1 MQRIAQVAGP
11 ALGRGLV
18 AVGAMEQVLE
28 VLAPDPP
35 LDLGELAL
43 LGDGERKHQ
52 RRLLDRH
59 EGELL
64 VVRRV
69 VQDGDVAEHL
79 VGGQDRRD
87 QALARHAEVGERR
100 DLDRPPL
107 RFNLPQHALDLRV
120 EEHSLR
126 RALAEDRLL
135 AVGVGAAA
143 RVSEQVEACIFD
155 HDRALEEV
163 GQRAADLVH
172 ALAVE
177 DELGE
182 PVVDLDRSLESPVLG
197 VDDPL
202 EQGGHQV
209 DELDIRGNGEKGDLQ
224 AVRLGDHLGRQLAQ
238 VGQWPYDQSR
248 SAGVCDP
255 GDQPDLRREVVLD
268 REAAGEHE
276 VAGTRLHL
284 WRLHQPDPLHLA
296 VKPVGAGDQLR
307 LGEHGS
313 HRLAHGRPGLLDLL
327 TDLLRGH
334 DCNFRVWAGDRQ
346 ARLGVVPRALGVPRR
361 TALPSR
367 HEHRREPGL
376 RPA

>member
-1 MQRIAQVAGP
+1 MI
-11 ALGRGLV
+11 
-18 AVGAMEQVLE
+18 E
-28 VLAPDPP
+28 
-35 LDLGELAL
+35 
-43 LGDGERKHQ
+43 
-52 RRLLDRH
+52 DR
-59 EGELL
+59 
-64 VVRRV
+64 
-69 VQDGDVAEHL
+69 DVAEHL
-79 VGGQDRRD
+79 VGGEDGRD
-87 QALARHAEVGERR
+87 QALPGHAEVGEGR
-100 DLDRPPL
+100 DLEGPALGLDL
-107 RFNLPQHALDLRV
+107 AQHALDLRV
-120 EEHSLR
+120 EQDSVR
-126 RALAEDRLL
+126 RALAQDRLL
-135 AVGVGAAA
+135 AVRVGVAAGVGQEVKA
-143 RVSEQVEACIFD
+143 RVLD
-155 HDRALEEV
+155 HDRALQEL

-202 EQGGHQV
+202 EERGHQV